1 MKFTR
6 HNINITIRKIVQ
18 VKIDHLKQRQADEFV
33 TTLFGKDLKTPNET
47 SCKSMMVANQ
57 EPPYK

>member
-6 HNINITIRKIVQ
+6 HNINITIRKTVQ
-18 VKIDHLKQRQADEFV
+18 VKIDNFKQRQAGEFV
-33 TTLFGKDLKTPNET
+33 TALFGKDLKTPSEA